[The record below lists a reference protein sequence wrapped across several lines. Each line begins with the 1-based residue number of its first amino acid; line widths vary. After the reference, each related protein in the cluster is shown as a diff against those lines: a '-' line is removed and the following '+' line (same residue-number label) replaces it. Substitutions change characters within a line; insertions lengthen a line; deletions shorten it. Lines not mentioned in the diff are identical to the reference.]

1 MPKTI
6 KIEKPK
12 EPKKSP
18 DEEVEIE
25 FLTGEGED
33 LKKQPLQDAAF
44 DMEDEG
50 DVGKQLRAKLKKK
63 ESEIRKLCKEVK
75 SIKEQYLRIAA
86 EKDNLRKR
94 VEREKNDYFQYA
106 LSESLKEFLA
116 VLDNFERAMGSEVHS
131 DCKGF
136 QEGIEMIFKQYMDVL
151 KKQGVEPIEIEE
163 GEFDPR
169 RHQAFIT
176 EESDSVTELEVSEEL
191 QKGYLLH
198 ERLLRP
204 SLVKVLVPKKG
215 K

>member
-12 EPKKSP
+12 ELKKSP

-25 FLTGEGED
+25 FLNREGEN
-33 LKKQPLQDAAF
+33 LKKQPLQDAAG

-50 DVGKQLRAKLKKK
+50 DVGKKLRVKLKKK

-75 SIKEQYLRIAA
+75 SIKEQYLRMAA

-94 VEREKNDYFQYA
+94 LEREKNDYFQYA

-116 VLDNFERAMGSEVHS
+116 VLDNFERALGSEVHS

-136 QEGIEMIFKQYMDVL
+136 QEGIEMIYKQYMNVL

-169 RHQAFIT
+169 RQQAFIT
-176 EESDSVTELEVSEEL
+176 EESDSVTEPEVSEEL